1 MEIKKYIMILTALGL
16 SLGLLTGCGEDTP
29 LLAAEDYELD
39 IQTNTTNR
47 GISPGDT
54 SEDFLSAY
62 GEYKLFTSTDGETY
76 QVLVPE
82 EIPFDLAITIL
93 LPAFFVDG
101 LPIDPDV
108 FCEENGVE
116 KADLITFLSGEDYL
130 ASHTVEYR
138 YLIFTWENGIITDI
152 RSASMDYNEDGANW
166 LLYNLA

>member
-1 MEIKKYIMILTALGL
+1 MKKVLSTLTAIGL
-16 SLGLLTGCGEDTP
+16 TLALLTGCGKDTP
-29 LLAAEDYELD
+29 LLTAEDYELD
-39 IQTNTTNR
+39 TQTNTTSR

-76 QVLVPE
+76 QVLVTE

-93 LPAFFVDG
+93 LPSFLVDG
-101 LPIDPDV
+101 LPIDPDA

-116 KADLITFLSGEDYL
+116 KADLITFLSSEDYL

-138 YLIFTWENGIITDI
+138 YLIFTWENGVITDI